1 MFFIKMK
8 KIFSLLLLCCSV
20 FSYAQTQNTIDSLEN
35 TLKTAKGDNK
45 ITTLQKL
52 SVLYLNES
60 PQKAFETAY
69 KSFYYTSFS
78 TNSTLLS
85 DAYYT
90 IGYLHSK
97 TSSLDSAKFY
107 FNKAL
112 QTSETNEQ
120 TAKVLDNLG
129 IIYREL
135 SNYDSSLVCHE
146 QALKLEQVIGD
157 REAISVCYKNIG
169 NVHMQMAQ
177 YEDALEYY
185 KLACEQRS
193 TENDQKAIASL
204 YNNMS
209 NALVELN
216 QYGDALSYL
225 TQAVDLQAQIGD
237 KADEAYTLNGIGNF
251 YFRLKVYDKA
261 QEYYTKALDLRL
273 QVGDKNDIAAS
284 QFNIATVH
292 RDLGNYREALKYYE
306 QALELRKQTDNKE
319 AQALIYNAIGGTY
332 KNQKAYQ
339 KAIDN
344 YFFALEINEKIGGKK
359 NIASSYERLGMIYK
373 DTCLYDKAANYYQ
386 KAIQEYLAIGD
397 TLNVGRMYNFYGN
410 LNKEKG
416 DMTAAMQCYEKA
428 MHFYQHN
435 TLGLAYTTFNQGK
448 ITNSESHYTR
458 ALGFAEQCEE
468 KTLVRDILFALYTL
482 KKQQNNTEQ
491 SLSYYE
497 RFVALKDSI
506 ENDKNRERIA
516 ELEFESDIKVL
527 EHENENQLLRLHEEE
542 LKNTQIHTLIGFL
555 CLILLAILGFF
566 IILYKQLSQKK
577 NAFNLLTQ
585 KQLEVESAYSDVKKV
600 NEALAHKNSQIT
612 DSLTYAKRIQK
623 SILPSETDIATVFPQ
638 HFIYYLPK
646 EIVSGDFYWFSQT
659 DSYVFFAAIDCTG
672 HGVPGAC
679 MSMVGNTL
687 LNQIINESKI
697 TSPAEILNQ
706 LDSEVIKTLHQNGDN
721 NSQEDGMAIS
731 LIRYDKSKSEI
742 VFAGAGQKILI
753 HQNNEL
759 QEYTTSLYSI
769 GGMHAYKQ
777 TKNITFEEIVIPV
790 ETGATIYLYSDGYA
804 DQFGHEK
811 NERFSSQKFK
821 QMIADM
827 QAMDMSE
834 QFMNVSRT
842 FDAWKGSE
850 KQIDDILV
858 VGLKL

>member
-1 MFFIKMK
+1 MK
-8 KIFSLLLLCCSV
+8 KIISVLLLCCSV
-20 FSYAQTQNTIDSLEN
+20 FAYAQTRHSIDSLEN
-35 TLKTAKGDNK
+35 VLNKAKGDEK

-52 SVLYLNES
+52 SILYLNES
-60 PQKAFETAY
+60 PQKAFEAAR
-69 KSFYYTSFS
+69 KVFYYTSFS
-78 TNSTLLS
+78 TNTTLLS

-97 TSSLDSAKFY
+97 TSSLDSAKIY

-120 TAKVLDNLG
+120 TAKILDNLG
-129 IIYREL
+129 TTYREL
-135 SNYDSSLVCHE
+135 SKYDSSLVCHE
-146 QALKLEQVIGD
+146 QALKLEQILGD
-157 REAISVCYKNIG
+157 REAISICYKNIG
-169 NVHMQMAQ
+169 NVHMQMAR

-185 KLACEQRS
+185 KFSLEQRS
-193 TENDQKAIASL
+193 EETDKKAIASL
-204 YNNMS
+204 YNSMS
-209 NALVELN
+209 NALVGLN
-216 QYGDALSYL
+216 KYGEALSYL

-292 RDLGNYREALKYYE
+292 RDLGNYREALKYYS

-344 YFFALEINEKIGGKK
+344 YQLALEINEKIGSKK

-386 KAIQEYLAIGD
+386 KATNEYLAIGD

-416 DMTAAMQCYEKA
+416 DMAAAMQCYEKA
-428 MHFYQHN
+428 MQFYKN
-435 TLGLAYTTFNQGK
+435 NLLGKAYTTFNQGK
-448 ITNSESHYTR
+448 ITNSEPHYLR
-458 ALGFAEQCEE
+458 ALEYAEQCEE
-468 KTLVRDILFALYTL
+468 KTLVRDILYALYTL
-482 KKQQNNTEQ
+482 KKQQNNKEL
-491 SLSYYE
+491 SLAYFE
-497 RFVALKDSI
+497 RYVALKDTI
-506 ENDKNRERIA
+506 ENDKNKERIA

-527 EHENENQLLRLHEEE
+527 EHANENQLLRLREEE
-542 LKNTQIHTLIGFL
+542 LKNSQTHIFIGFL
-555 CLILLAILGFF
+555 CLILLAILAFS
-566 IILYKQLSQKK
+566 IIIYKQFAQKK
-577 NAFNLLTQ
+577 NAFNLLSQ

-600 NEALAHKNSQIT
+600 NDVLAYKNSQIT

-623 SILPSETDIATVFPQ
+623 SILPSETEIAGVFPQ

-646 EIVSGDFYWFSQT
+646 EIVSGDFYWFSEI
-659 DSYVFFAAIDCTG
+659 DNYVFFAAVDCTG

-687 LNQIINESKI
+687 LNQIINENKI
-697 TSPAEILNQ
+697 TSPSEILNQ
-706 LDSEVIKTLHQNGDN
+706 LDTEVMKTLRQNEDN
-721 NSQEDGMAIS
+721 DSQEDGMAIS

-742 VFAGAGQKILI
+742 VFAGAGQKILV
-753 HQNNEL
+753 HNAKGL
-759 QEYTTSLYSI
+759 QEYVTSLYSI

-777 TKNITFEEIVIPV
+777 TKQMKFEETTISV
-790 ETGATIYLYSDGYA
+790 EPDTSIYLYSDGFA
-804 DQFGHEK
+804 DQFGGGDK
-811 NERFSSQKFK
+811 KERYSSQRFK

-827 QAMDMSE
+827 QSMDMAE
-834 QFMNVSRT
+834 QFMNASRT
-842 FDAWKGSE
+842 FDSWKGSE